1 MTNEGRRGSEKLD
14 RPKSRDASP
23 NGSFPLPLRTFAPKV
38 ACKASTNNEEGT
50 MSSPLRTMSGRTCM
64 ITGATSG
71 IGRATALALADQGAS
86 LFLVARDIV
95 KGETLAAT
103 IRNRGGKAETL
114 IADLSSQAQIRQLA
128 ATFLDRGEP
137 LHVLIN
143 NAGVVNLQHKRT
155 VDDVEEV
162 FAVNHLAYFLL
173 THLLLDRLKASAPAR
188 ILNVA
193 SEAHKLSP
201 IQFEDIGFAANYR
214 SMKVYGQSK
223 LANILFTY
231 ELARRL
237 EGSGVTVNCLH
248 PGAVSTGLGK
258 NNGRIAQT
266 LIGFLRPFFRTP
278 EKGAETSVYLASAAA
293 IEGITGRYFSNCREK
308 RTSRVSYDVNVGQR
322 LWQLSEKMTGICA
335 S

>member
-1 MTNEGRRGSEKLD
+1 
-14 RPKSRDASP
+14 
-23 NGSFPLPLRTFAPKV
+23 
-38 ACKASTNNEEGT
+38 
-50 MSSPLRTMSGRTCM
+50 MSSPASTMRDRTCM

-86 LFLVARDIV
+86 LFLVARDAA
-95 KGETLAAT
+95 KGEELAGA
-103 IRNRGGKAETL
+103 IRARGGKAQSLT
-114 IADLSSQAQIRQLA
+114 ADLSSQAQIRKLA
-128 ATFLDRGEP
+128 NTFLDLGES

-143 NAGVVNLQHKRT
+143 NAGVVNLQHKLT
-155 VDDVEEV
+155 EDGVEEV

-188 ILNVA
+188 IINVA

-201 IQFEDIGFAANYR
+201 VQFEDIGFADNYR

-223 LANILFTY
+223 LANVLFTY

-278 EKGAETSVYLASAAA
+278 EKGAATSIYLASANAV
-293 IEGITGRYFSNCREK
+293 EGITGKYFSNCREK
-308 RTSRVSYDVNVGQR
+308 RTSRVSYDVSVGQR
-322 LWQLSEKMTGICA
+322 LWQLSETMTGI
-335 S
+335 SSS